1 MRIALWQTARG
12 PEELEQAAK
21 CGADLLL
28 CPELW
33 PTGYVKT
40 DGESADGPTA
50 RLVSRIA
57 AKHKIGIAYGYA
69 ERDGGLFNSLQMF
82 GKDGTRLAHYRK
94 THLFGEFEK
103 GLFTAGDRLAQP
115 FTFAGRKLGLL
126 ICYDVEF
133 PETVRKLR
141 SEGAELILVPTAVT
155 SVGRF
160 VPDTLVP
167 ARAIESQLHIAY
179 ANHPGPE
186 FCGLS
191 CLCGPQGKIA
201 SAADGEELVM
211 AGLDDDA
218 LRRAEARVPYWS
230 DRRPELY

>member
-1 MRIALWQTARG
+1 M
-12 PEELEQAAK
+12 

-33 PTGYVKT
+33 PTGYVKSE
-40 DGESADGPTA
+40 GEAADGPTA
-50 RLVSRIA
+50 QLVSALA

-69 ERDGGLFNSLQMF
+69 ERDGALYNSAQMF
-82 GKDGTRLAHYRK
+82 GKDGNRLAHYRK
-94 THLFGEFEK
+94 THLFGAFEK
-103 GLFTAGDRLAQP
+103 SVFTAGDQLGP
-115 FTFAGRKLGLL
+115 IFCFEGRKLGLL

-141 SEGAELILVPTAVT
+141 GEGAELILVPTAVT
-155 SVGRF
+155 PAGRF
-160 VPDTLVP
+160 VPDILVP

-201 SAADGEELVM
+201 SAGSDEELVI
-211 AGLDDDA
+211 ADLDDDA
-218 LRRAEARVPYWS
+218 LRRAEARIPYWT
-230 DRRPELY
+230 DRRPGLY